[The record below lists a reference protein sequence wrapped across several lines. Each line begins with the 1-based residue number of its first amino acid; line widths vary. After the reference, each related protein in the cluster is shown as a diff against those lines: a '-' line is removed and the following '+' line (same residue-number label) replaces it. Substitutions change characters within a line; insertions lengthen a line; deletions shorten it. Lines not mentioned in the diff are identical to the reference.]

1 VTRFGLPKTCL
12 LRRSRDFVQVYQQG
26 RRLKGNGFSLIFLVN
41 GYGCS
46 RLGISIH
53 RMLRGSVQRNRIKRI
68 IREVFRLHRDT
79 FPPASDIV
87 VTVGPHF
94 RLLTYDSFRQAMAGL
109 ALPDEAKR
117 S

>member
-1 VTRFGLPKTCL
+1 M
-12 LRRSRDFVQVYQQG
+12 QVYQQG
-26 RRLKGNGFSLIFLVN
+26 KRLKGNGFSLIFLAN
-41 GYGCS
+41 DHGCS

-79 FPPASDIV
+79 FPQASDIV
-87 VTVGPHF
+87 VTVAPHF
-94 RLLTYDSFRQAMAGL
+94 RLLTYDSFRQAMAGVI
-109 ALPDEAKR
+109 LPEEAKR